1 MRIKSMTGLLLLLLP
16 VMVVSSACASFSA
29 KPPVEGK
36 VLRVGALVPLSGAAS
51 KWGLE
56 ARKIY
61 PAIMNAYNGKEG
73 GIRVGDDIYKLEI
86 VDSDAPGFPPS
97 ADLAGAKDLVFNKKV
112 NAICVYYGIAGAPIA
127 TITNKARVIFNQ
139 GTMFSSYYDP
149 KQYKYCI
156 FGYPIFEILQW
167 QPLYMVKALPDVKCL
182 AFLNARTGD
191 PGLEQS
197 DSQEV
202 RIQTKEQ
209 RGYDTL
215 VFLYPAG
222 TQNFTPYLTKIKES
236 GADAI
241 YTMCSIPEIGMM
253 AKQSHELG
261 YKFYIGWSASIVD
274 INELRNLCGGDEA
287 MENIC
292 PDWSAPYNLKESKIS
307 PKYAALTDSI
317 RSELKK
323 TYGNEPGT
331 GTFSVTSQMIGQ
343 YIEAV
348 QRAGSID
355 PDAVMKQLN
364 GGTLDTFLG
373 TFKLTG
379 SKNYGADVVCGYHQ
393 GIGIIKRGQIQYLT
407 EWNMEDADILPL
419 GGPRR

>member
-1 MRIKSMTGLLLLLLP
+1 
-16 VMVVSSACASFSA
+16 MVVLSACAAPAVKPSA
-29 KPPVEGK
+29 EAKI
-36 VLRVGALVPLSGAAS
+36 LRVGALVPLSGAAS
-51 KWGLE
+51 IWGLS
-56 ARKIY
+56 ARQSY

-86 VDSDAPGFPPS
+86 IDSDAPGFPPS

-112 NAICVYYGIAGAPIA
+112 NAICIYYGIAGAPIA
-127 TITNKARVIFNQ
+127 TIANKARVIFNQ
-139 GTMFSSYYDP
+139 GTMLSSYYDP
-149 KQYKYCI
+149 KQYKYCF
-156 FGYPIFEILQW
+156 FGYPTFEILRW
-167 QPLYMVKALPDVKCL
+167 QPLYMAKALPDVKRL
-182 AFLNARTGD
+182 AFLNAATGETQ
-191 PGLEQS
+191 LEADIPS
-197 DSQEV
+197 EV
-202 RIQTKEQ
+202 RQLAKEKF
-209 RGYDTL
+209 GVEL
-215 VFLYPAG
+215 FVFLYPAG
-222 TQNFTPYLTKIKES
+222 TQNFTSYLTKIKQS

-241 YTMCSIPEIGMM
+241 YTMCNMSEIGMM

-323 TYGNEPGT
+323 TYGSEPGT
-331 GTFSVTSQMIGQ
+331 GTFSVTSQMIGH